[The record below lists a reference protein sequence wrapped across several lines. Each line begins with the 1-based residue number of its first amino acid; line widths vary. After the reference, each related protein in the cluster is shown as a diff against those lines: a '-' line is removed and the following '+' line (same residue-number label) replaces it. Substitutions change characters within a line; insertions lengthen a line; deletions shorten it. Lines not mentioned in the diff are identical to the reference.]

1 MTSPTAD
8 MVERVNLGFDHVT
21 VTYTPQG
28 STGAKGGGD
37 VTFEADAYSV

>member
-1 MTSPTAD
+1 
-8 MVERVNLGFDHVT
+8 VNLGFEHVT

-37 VTFEADAYSV
+37 VTFEADAYAV